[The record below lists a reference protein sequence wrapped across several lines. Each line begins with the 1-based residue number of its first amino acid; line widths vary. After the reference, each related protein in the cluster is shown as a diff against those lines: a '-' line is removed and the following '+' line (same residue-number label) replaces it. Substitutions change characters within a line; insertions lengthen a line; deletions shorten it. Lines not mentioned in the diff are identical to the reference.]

1 MNKIKYAI
9 IAGLLLL
16 IPASVSANVIEGT
29 DFEDGSLTSW
39 NIGSQIGSLTNG
51 TITQNGTGVTLID
64 GAVSFSAP
72 SHGGAGSPTLPDGSV
87 NPYYQPPV
95 EPAVW
100 SFSPYGSKAIALQPN
115 GQSTFDQTSV
125 ELGLSTDEVTEL
137 KSLLSAQASAS
148 GYGSGNPTDA
158 AWITRNVTLSA
169 GIVYTMSWNYI
180 GTDYVPFNDGSI
192 TSLVGLG
199 DVSNSAVT
207 VNNGNKSYA
216 LLGFTNPGTG
226 DYSTGTFGST
236 GWQVS
241 TYEVSVTG
249 EYLLGFA
256 VFNLDDTGLSPV
268 LLVDSQPGSTIKN
281 DEPFGAVAPNNPD
294 APTIAPTTTEQTTTT
309 EAVTTTEPPTTEP
322 PATEPPAT
330 EPPDTTSPETTTT
343 EAPPREEITY
353 TPPVITTDPTITTTT
368 LIETTTTTEVMTVPD
383 DSIPVMDEVIELPKT
398 GYELNILIGAAIIT
412 ISGLFIWVGRSTA
425 SDYVRRKI

>member
-1 MNKIKYAI
+1 MNKLKYALI
-9 IAGLLLL
+9 TVLL
-16 IPASVSANVIEGT
+16 ILLPASASADIINGT

-39 NIGSQIGSLTNG
+39 NIGLQTGSLTTG
-51 TITQNGTGVTLID
+51 AISQNGTGVTLIN
-64 GAVSFSAP
+64 GSVTFSAP
-72 SHGGAGSPTLPDGSV
+72 SHGGAGSPTKPDGSE

-95 EPAVW
+95 SPAVW
-100 SFSPYGSKAIALQPN
+100 SFSPYGSKAIALQPA
-115 GQSTFDQTSV
+115 GQSTFDQASI
-125 ELGLSTDEVTEL
+125 ELGLSSGQVTEL
-137 KSLLSAQASAS
+137 KSLLNTQASAS
-148 GYGSGNPTDA
+148 GYGSGTPTDA
-158 AWITRNVTLSA
+158 AWITKNVTLSA
-169 GIVYTMSWNYI
+169 GTVYTMSWNYI

-192 TSLVGLG
+192 TSLTGLG

-241 TYEVSVTG
+241 TYEVSTTG

-309 EAVTTTEPPTTEP
+309 EVA
-322 PATEPPAT
+322 
-330 EPPDTTSPETTTT
+330 TTT
-343 EAPPREEITY
+343 EAP
-353 TPPVITTDPTITTTT
+353 VTDPPATEAPVTTLPSTTTT
-368 LIETTTTTEVMTVPD
+368 DAPDGGGVIYIPPVATTEPTTTTTTFPETSTTIEVIAVPD
-383 DSIPVMDEVIELPKT
+383 DPIPVMDDVIELPKT
-398 GYELNILIGAAIIT
+398 GYELNILIGAVIIT
-412 ISGLFIWVGRSTA
+412 ISGLFIWVGRNTA
-425 SDYVRRKI
+425 SDYIRRKI

>member
-9 IAGLLLL
+9 IAGFLLL

-39 NIGSQIGSLTNG
+39 NIGSQTGSLTNG

-241 TYEVSVTG
+241 TYEVPVTG

-281 DEPFGAVAPNNPD
+281 DEPFGAVPPNNPD
-294 APTIAPTTTEQTTTT
+294 APTVAPTTTEQATTTT
-309 EAVTTTEPPTTEP
+309 EVV
-322 PATEPPAT
+322 
-330 EPPDTTSPETTTT
+330 TTT
-343 EAPPREEITY
+343 EAPVGE
-353 TPPVITTDPTITTTT
+353 TPGTALP
-368 LIETTTTTEVMTVPD
+368 TTTTTDAPFGGGVIYIPPVVTTDATTTTSPESTTTVVV
-383 DSIPVMDEVIELPKT
+383 DSIVVDSTPVVDEVIELPKT
-398 GYELNILIGAAIIT
+398 GYELNILIGAIIIT
-412 ISGLFIWVGRSTA
+412 ISGLFIWAGRNTA